1 MEYGCIA
8 EHLTHSFSKEIHAL
22 LADYRY
28 ELQELSPCEVGAFL
42 RQRDFRGLNVTI
54 PYKQTVIPFL
64 DDISPIAKDIGAVNT
79 IVNREGYLYGDN
91 TDFWGMKYLL
101 EREKIN
107 LQGKTVLILG
117 TGGTSRTARVVA
129 RRLGAARIGIVSRQM
144 GEGVL
149 TYEQALQ
156 TFADAQ
162 IIINTTPSGM
172 FPNEEQMPYS
182 IDLDRFPRLEGLMD
196 AIYHPLR
203 SELVLAAQ
211 ARGIPAI
218 GGLTMLVVQAAVAVE
233 RFLDVSLPAERVA
246 DVDRQIRMS
255 KENLVLIGMPGSGKT
270 TIGMILAKKYNRE
283 LIDTD
288 QELIA
293 MTGKTPAAL
302 IEEQGEAAFRD
313 LEAEAVRRCA
323 AKSGV
328 VIATGGGAILRDDNV
343 RRLRR
348 NGRLIFLDRSPEQLP
363 VTDDRPLSCDRER
376 LMRLYEARIDR
387 YHAVADA
394 RVEIEIDHDTEAAT
408 ADKVDAAFQQWFSSM
423 KGENS

>member
-1 MEYGCIA
+1 
-8 EHLTHSFSKEIHAL
+8 
-22 LADYRY
+22 
-28 ELQELSPCEVGAFL
+28 
-42 RQRDFRGLNVTI
+42 
-54 PYKQTVIPFL
+54 
-64 DDISPIAKDIGAVNT
+64 
-79 IVNREGYLYGDN
+79 
-91 TDFWGMKYLL
+91 
-101 EREKIN
+101 
-107 LQGKTVLILG
+107 
-117 TGGTSRTARVVA
+117 
-129 RRLGAARIGIVSRQM
+129 
-144 GEGVL
+144 
-149 TYEQALQ
+149 
-156 TFADAQ
+156 
-162 IIINTTPSGM
+162 
-172 FPNEEQMPYS
+172 
-182 IDLDRFPRLEGLMD
+182 MD

-233 RFLDVSLPAERVA
+233 RFLGVSLPAERVA

-348 NGRLIFLDRSPEQLP
+348 TGRLIFLDRQPEQLP